1 MKKILIVEDEAPVLN
16 ALSNKLTNEGFS
28 VLEARDGEEGLKIAL
43 REHPDLILLDNVL
56 PKMDGMSVMHKIR
69 EDVWGKKAS
78 IIILTNF
85 DVNDPLLSNVVR
97 DQPSYYLV
105 KANNPLEKI
114 LEKIQEVLESKKAE
128 NTENI

>member
-1 MKKILIVEDEAPVLN
+1 MEDEAPVLN